1 MRHSS
6 ERRLDLDRGKDV
18 AILLVVF
25 GHLVARAD
33 PAGLAW
39 YEPIRALIYAFHIPF
54 LFYLSGYAAQRSGG
68 AEARGAAYARLL
80 RRRAQRLLLPAALF
94 GLIILIGKLVAQ
106 HIMHV
111 DHAPA
116 SVLGGAW
123 AMIWH
128 TDRSPAQSVW
138 YLIVLF
144 VYASV
149 TPPLRR
155 VLGGRVSPLI
165 ALGLLLF
172 WLPIP
177 PLAYGDRIAG
187 NALFFAI
194 GLVAARQDAGWC
206 AGLDR
211 HRRSLF
217 ILFLCSLLLVFL
229 LNTEL
234 APKWRMLLVSAT
246 ALPALHA
253 AMRHPPRRIAWLLD
267 QMTPYAL
274 AIYLLNTVFI
284 GLAKG
289 VLMTRL
295 PWDASWF
302 PLYAAVLLA
311 AGVAGP
317 ILATLLMRTPLT
329 LYARK
334 YAA

>member
-1 MRHSS
+1 MGHSS
-6 ERRLDLDRGKDV
+6 ERRLDLDRGKDL

-33 PAGLAW
+33 PTGLSW

-54 LFYLSGYAAQRSGG
+54 LFYLSGYAAQLSGG
-68 AEARGAAYARLL
+68 ADATGAAYARLL
-80 RRRAQRLLLPAALF
+80 RRRAHRLLLPAALF
-94 GLIILIGKLVAQ
+94 GLIILIGKYLAQ
-106 HIMHV
+106 PIMHV

-116 SVLGGAW
+116 SLLGGLSDLV
-123 AMIWH
+123 WH

-144 VYASV
+144 VFAIV
-149 TPPLRR
+149 TPPLLTLWR
-155 VLGGRVSPLI
+155 GRVCLLV

-172 WLPIP
+172 WLPVP
-177 PLAYGDRIAG
+177 ALVYGDRIAA

-194 GLVAARQDAGWC
+194 GLFAGRQDTDWC
-206 AGLDR
+206 VWIDR
-211 HRRSLF
+211 HRRSLVV
-217 ILFLCSLLLVFL
+217 LFLCSLLLVFL

-234 APKWRMLLVSAT
+234 APKSRMLLVSAV

-253 AMRHPPRRIAWLLD
+253 AMRHPPRHVARLLD
-267 QMTPYAL
+267 WMTPYAL

-289 VLMTRL
+289 LLMTSL
-295 PWDASWF
+295 PWNAPWF
-302 PLYAAVLLA
+302 PLYAVVLMA
-311 AGVAGP
+311 AGIGGP
-317 ILATLLMRTPLT
+317 TAMTLLIRAPLM